1 MKKLNMKGNDVMMKN
16 ELLNMKK
23 VLEEKGITTPQNVI
37 LGLLNELELKV
48 EDVEFEQETE
58 KKTVCTNHGDYLIL
72 TYEESIEAAKES
84 LRQLVDE
91 CGVRCFGLNL
101 DYYFKED
108 VLEEL
113 LRDRCEFY
121 VFGLDEEELNEE
133 LKTYGAED
141 EWELIEK
148 ISECEDVY
156 SIWTE
161 DELIDLMV
169 EMDGFDMEEMFDD
182 LISMYGPAR
191 ELAWYDGVEIEF
203 DVDGVVYYAYRI
215 N

>member
-1 MKKLNMKGNDVMMKN
+1 MKGNDVMMKKI

-23 VLEEKGITTPQNVI
+23 VLEEKRITTPQNVI

-161 DELIDLMV
+161 DELISLME

-182 LISMYGPAR
+182 LISMYGPAH
-191 ELAWYDGVEIEF
+191 ELARYDGVEIEF
-203 DVDGVVYYAYRI
+203 DVDGTIYYAYRF

>member
-1 MKKLNMKGNDVMMKN
+1 MKGNDVMMKN

-37 LGLLNELELKV
+37 LGLLNELEKKL
-48 EDVEFEQETE
+48 EEVEFEEETE
-58 KKTVCTNHGDYLIL
+58 EKTVCMNCGDYLIL

-84 LRQLVDE
+84 LSQLVDE
-91 CGVRCFGLNL
+91 CGVRVFGLNL
-101 DYYFKED
+101 DNYFKED

-113 LRDRCEFY
+113 LRDWCENY
-121 VFGLDEEELNEE
+121 VFDLSEEELEEE
-133 LKTYGAED
+133 LETCGAED
-141 EWELIEK
+141 EWDLVEK
-148 ISECEDVY
+148 MLEYEDVY